1 MEEDI
6 YQNSEQQP
14 GITRETPSKKDVYQE
29 LKSDF
34 KKNRTNKKHN

>member
-6 YQNSEQQP
+6 YQDPELYP
-14 GITRETPSKKDVYQE
+14 GITREKPNKKDIYQE

-34 KKNRTNKKHN
+34 KKNKA